1 MKKIMIILVKMFI
14 TITTTQAMTYAQARE
29 QALFLTDKMAYE
41 LNLTQEQ
48 YEAAYEINLDYLM
61 AITGTSDVYAMP
73 WRQRNIDLSYILYDW
88 QYAAYEAA
96 SYFFRPVFWNA
107 GYWHFGIYSHYPH
120 RTYYY
125 FARPSAYSV
134 YRGAHS
140 WRRNSGRSWYV
151 NRIHH
156 YRPAIGTNHR
166 FSGLRD
172 MHHNN
177 NHNNGSY
184 RNGADINNRNY
195 NRNDNGN
202 YRNNDNR
209 NYNRNG
215 NNNNRYNSR
224 NNNSYGNNYNNGNSN
239 INRQH
244 DRSTSSGPT
253 GNYRSSTRET
263 GSRPSMTGAASTR
276 MGGATSTRMGSST
289 RSSGNMGT
297 RSSSAHTAGS
307 HGGGRR

>member
-1 MKKIMIILVKMFI
+1 MFM

-125 FARPSAYSV
+125 FARPAAYNV
-134 YRGAHS
+134 YRGGHS

-156 YRPAIGTNHR
+156 YRPAIGANHR
-166 FSGLRD
+166 YSGLRD

-177 NHNNGSY
+177 NRNNGGY
-184 RNGADINNRNY
+184 NNGARIDNRSNGVH
-195 NRNDNGN
+195 RNDNGN

-209 NYNRNG
+209 NYNYNRNS
-215 NNNNRYNSR
+215 NNNNRYNGR
-224 NNNSYGNNYNNGNSN
+224 NNSFGNNYNNGSSSNSN
-239 INRQH
+239 VNRQH
-244 DRSTSSGPT
+244 AGSTSSGPT

-263 GSRPSMTGAASTR
+263 GSRPSMTGASSTR
-276 MGGATSTRMGSST
+276 MGGASSSGMGTST
-289 RSSGNMGT
+289 RSSSNMGA
-297 RSSSAHTAGS
+297 RSSSTHSAGS